1 MSEDEFDGYLPG
13 PPDTIYWFFTDV
25 QTQAWDLE
33 LIAKK
38 IDQVVLTSRIEAI
51 EKHEKQSRAIKEA
64 YLQEAKDRGLGT
76 FNSLDDLNAA
86 IQSGANEEILDD
98 LTTLRAQVANDF
110 NAVICSIGTEH
121 FEGLSEQTTQI
132 VRYGNL
138 QAVQAFLELKLKEV
152 CDLTTC
158 FRKVRIDIK
167 DLAKRG
173 SDLARTQDFLEKVME
188 IHIDPKHWER
198 LEVFGKVR
206 NCIAH
211 RSGFVDAKRDNWIQN
226 ATSQLGEN
234 VSIVN
239 GRLELG
245 PEFVV
250 SYLNASV
257 DLFKALTDK
266 LHDWVSLRTI

>member
-1 MSEDEFDGYLPG
+1 MSEDEFNGYIPD
-13 PPDTIYWFFTDV
+13 PPDQIYWFFKDV
-25 QTQAWDLE
+25 QSQASDLD

-51 EKHEKQSRAIKEA
+51 EKHEKQSRAIEKA
-64 YLQEAKDRGLGT
+64 YLQKAKDRGLGT

-86 IQSGANEEILDD
+86 IQLGANEEIPDD
-98 LTTLRAQVANDF
+98 LTTLPAQIAYDF
-110 NAVICSIGTEH
+110 NVVIYSIGTEH
-121 FEGLSEQTTQI
+121 FEGLSEETTQI

-138 QAVQAFLELKLKEV
+138 QAVHAFLELKLKEV

-158 FRKVRIDIK
+158 FRKVRIDVK

-173 SDLARTQDFLEKVME
+173 SDLTRTQDFLEKVME
-188 IHIDPKHWER
+188 IHIDHKHWDR
-198 LEVFGKVR
+198 LKVFGQVR

-211 RSGFVDAKRDNWIQN
+211 NSGLVDAEKDKWIQN

-234 VSIVN
+234 MSIVN
-239 GRLELG
+239 GRVKLG
-245 PEFVV
+245 PKFVA

-257 DLFKALTDK
+257 DLFKALTDE
-266 LHDWVSLRTI
+266 LRDWVSIRAT